1 VRPSNRIVAGGRLA
15 GPDRGG
21 LMRATRAAVAA
32 GATRP
37 QGSTRTAVRAALLT
51 LASVGCLVA
60 AGARAVEFELQRLP
74 VADYYLDD
82 LGVADVDG
90 DGDLDVFTTNHNARQ
105 RLSLNDGRGS
115 FVAVDAAAAG
125 MAQNPAFP
133 GLTDA
138 TVGPEATAGTLQ
150 VFSRR
155 GRLFLRG
162 NKLAATGGIT
172 GRLYLDSSPAVRAR
186 GFDHSVSCDGAA
198 AHPCRLDFRVADSG
212 VLRLDD
218 KIDQYPMRLVIGA
231 GAEPERVRLGR
242 DGIAAPGRDLQ
253 LRLMDRHGMAWS
265 DLDGNGEPDAYV
277 NNGGYGGEL
286 AALRARHPEIDY
298 NNELFCQA
306 DGGFRP
312 CIEGRGLVKDDD
324 RGRRVAWVDFDGDG
338 RLDLYLD
345 NRDTPNRL
353 FRQRK
358 DGTFAD
364 RAPAKGLAAV
374 ASGPFVWFDADNDL
388 DPDLLLVEADR
399 IVLYRREP
407 PGYGREDV
415 GAYRGGTKNWSY
427 GTFSLFDADGDGYL
441 EALLAS
447 SRGSSYVENAAGRL
461 SARPVAELGL
471 PDRSHSLDFVDID
484 ADGLVEIHAVARDC
498 AADGIY
504 RLPGAQGDAPAI
516 PLPALRANYC
526 SIARSLWFDADGN
539 GFPDLLLAR
548 KTRAASRRLWQT
560 HLLANQGNEHH
571 WLQVDLRGPPG
582 NPEAIGA
589 RVTLRAGGR
598 SQVRQVGQFEG
609 SRYSQGHYRLYFG
622 LGRTARADAL
632 IVHWPDGRR
641 TRLDDPAVDRRLR
654 VVHPQ
659 ARP

>member
-1 VRPSNRIVAGGRLA
+1 MQLRAAAAPRPSRRTRAVARATCIWLATVGWLA
-15 GPDRGG
+15 G
-21 LMRATRAAVAA
+21 ASAEAVD
-32 GATRP
+32 
-37 QGSTRTAVRAALLT
+37 
-51 LASVGCLVA
+51 
-60 AGARAVEFELQRLP
+60 FELERLP

-105 RLSLNDGRGS
+105 FLTLNDGSGS
-115 FVAVDAAAAG
+115 FLALDAEVAG
-125 MAQNPAFP
+125 MAQNPAYP

-138 TVGPEATAGTLQ
+138 PVGPEAMAGTLQ

-162 NKLAATGGIT
+162 TGLAATGGIA
-172 GRLYLDSSPAVRAR
+172 GRLYLDSSPAVKAS
-186 GFDHSVSCDGAA
+186 GFDHAFACDDAA

-218 KIDQYPMRLVIGA
+218 KIDQYPMQLIIGSTVDLD
-231 GAEPERVRLGR
+231 RVRLGR
-242 DGIAAPGRDLQ
+242 DGIAALSRDLP
-253 LRLMDRHGMAWS
+253 LRLMDRHGVAWS

-286 AALRARHPEIDY
+286 AQLRARHPDIDY
-298 NNELFCQA
+298 NNELFCQT
-306 DGGFRP
+306 DGRFSP
-312 CIEGRGLVKDDD
+312 CIEGTGLIKDAD
-324 RGRRVAWVDFDGDG
+324 RGRRVAWVDFDGNG

-358 DGTFAD
+358 DGSFVD
-364 RAPAKGLAAV
+364 RAPAKGLGAV

-399 IVLYRREP
+399 VVLYRREGR
-407 PGYGREDV
+407 GYEREDV

-427 GTFSLFDADGDGYL
+427 GKFSLFDADGDGYL

-447 SRGSSYVENAAGRL
+447 ARGSSYVENAAGL
-461 SARPVAELGL
+461 LTTRPAADVGL
-471 PDRSHSLDFVDID
+471 PDRSHSLDFVDVD

-504 RLPGAQGDAPAI
+504 RLPGAPAHAPAI
-516 PLPALRANYC
+516 TLPALRGDYC
-526 SIARSLWFDADGN
+526 STARSLWFDADGN
-539 GFPDLLLAR
+539 GFPDLLIAR
-548 KTRAASRRLWQT
+548 KTRASSRRLWKT
-560 HLLANQGNEHH
+560 HLLANGGNDHH
-571 WLQVDLRGPPG
+571 WLQVELRGPPG

-589 RVTLRAGGR
+589 RVTLRAAGR
-598 SQVRQVGQFEG
+598 SYARQVGQFEG

-622 LGRTARADAL
+622 LGQADRAEVL
-632 IVHWPDGRR
+632 EIHWPDGRR
-641 TRLDDPAVDRRLR
+641 TRLDRPDVDRRLR
-654 VVHPQ
+654 VAHPQ
-659 ARP
+659 ARPRS